1 MSDYVKPVK
10 QCPDAPL
17 GYQSVNELV
26 ESQDAQFELLSL
38 EHEPLPE
45 APANSVFA
53 GEIGGTF
60 GGFANLIEPISGE
73 HNTPKVARGSIGLE
87 VDPNQFAIGAPI
99 ISLRYK
105 TGVFTN
111 YVRLG
116 VGFYFFPVVGLTDF
130 YGEALPIDTFSSSDL
145 RCCQVTPT
153 STITISTSTTT
164 IVAPGLYVST
174 WQETTLDSSN
184 VGFDLADFSF
194 DLVVYGNRDTD
205 LTPPLVQPICSRA
218 GVQRRR
224 WHPRSRVVLPPI

>member
-10 QCPDAPL
+10 QCSDAPL
-17 GYQSVNELV
+17 GYQSVNELAQ
-26 ESQDAQFELLSL
+26 SQDAQLELLSL
-38 EHEPLPE
+38 EHEPMSE
-45 APANSVFA
+45 APNSVFA
-53 GEIGGTF
+53 GEIGGTQ
-60 GGFANLIEPISGE
+60 GGFANLAEPVGGE
-73 HNTPKVARGSIGLE
+73 HNTPKVARGTIGLE

-99 ISLRYK
+99 IALRYRS
-105 TGVFTN
+105 GVFTN
-111 YVRLG
+111 YLRLG

-130 YGEALPIDTFSSSDL
+130 YGEALPIDTFNSADL

-153 STITISTSTTT
+153 STITVTTSTTT

-205 LTPPLVQPICSRA
+205 LTPPLAQPIVSPPSAR
-218 GVQRRR
+218 RRR
-224 WHPRSRVVLPPI
+224 WHPRSRIVQPF